1 MPFTT
6 SEPAAAG
13 KLKQFLGY
21 LIWAAVAIAG
31 AFCLS
36 AIALNRGEHIN
47 SVWLVLAAVCT
58 YLVGF
63 RFYARFIAGRVMA
76 LDNQRATPAERL
88 ENGHDFEPTNKWI
101 LFGHHFAAIAGP
113 GPLVGPVL
121 AAQFGYLPGTLWIII
136 GAVVGGAV
144 QDFVILF
151 ASMRRDGKSLGQMA
165 REEIGKLGG
174 FVALLTVLLIM
185 IILLAVVALVVVN
198 ALAGS
203 PWGTFTIAATMPIAL
218 FMGWYLRYHRPGKV
232 LECSAIGF
240 GLVVAAIFAGQWVS
254 QSPAWAPV
262 FTLSPVA
269 LAFAITLYGFLASAL
284 PVWLLLAPRDYLSTF
299 VKLGVIFLLAAGI
312 VFVRPELELPAFTRF
327 TDGNGPIF
335 AGKIFPFCFITIA
348 CGAISGFH
356 SLISSGTT
364 PKMITKEWHAWP
376 VGYGAMLLE
385 SLVAVMAMIAAC
397 VMHPGVYFAVNSPAG
412 IVGGTPAAAV
422 ATISSWGFPV
432 SVAEMQQLAHTVGE
446 QTLFYRT
453 GGAPSLALGMAHIF
467 AHSGGGQAVIG
478 FWYHFAIM
486 FEALFILTVIDAG
499 TRVGRFM
506 LQDVLGHVHPALGR
520 TSWMPGVLM
529 TSSAVVLAWGYFLY
543 QGVRDPLGGINS
555 LWPLFG
561 IANQLLAAIAL
572 CVATTILI
580 KMHRARYIWITGLP
594 LLWLVTVTF
603 TAAWQKIFSAAP
615 RIGFLA
621 QARQLQTALGSGA
634 VTGAKIAETQALI
647 FNARLD
653 AVLCGVFMILVAIIL
668 VDSLRIWAGILAG
681 SRSSQVVEAPFVL
694 SRLTTEEA

>member
-1 MPFTT
+1 M
-6 SEPAAAG
+6 SEPSAASG
-13 KLKQFLGY
+13 KLKRFL
-21 LIWAAVAIAG
+21 LHLLWAVVAIVA
-31 AFCLS
+31 AFCLA

-47 SVWLVLAAVCT
+47 SAWLVLASSCT
-58 YLVGF
+58 YVIGF
-63 RFYARFIAGRVMA
+63 RFYARFIAARVMA
-76 LDNQRATPAERL
+76 LNNQRATPAERL
-88 ENGHDFEPTNKWI
+88 KNGHDFEPTNKWI

-136 GAVVGGAV
+136 GGVLGGAV

-203 PWGTFTIAATMPIAL
+203 PWGAFTIAATMPIAL
-218 FMGWYLRYHRPGKV
+218 FMGCYLRYWRPGKV

-240 GLVVAAIFAGQWVS
+240 MLVLAAIFAGQWVA

-385 SLVAVMAMIAAC
+385 SFVAVMAMIAAC

-432 SVAEMQQLAHTVGE
+432 SAAEMQQLAHTVGE

-506 LQDVLGHVHPALGR
+506 LQDVLGHMHPALGR
-520 TSWMPGVLM
+520 TSWMPGVLV
-529 TSSAVVLAWGYFLY
+529 TSSAIVLAWGYFLY

-603 TAAWQKIFSAAP
+603 TAAWQKIFSPAP

-621 QARQLQTALGSGA
+621 QARQFEAALGSSS

-653 AVLCGVFMILVAIIL
+653 AVVCGVFMILVAIIL
-668 VDSLRIWAGILAG
+668 VDSLRIWTGIFAG
-681 SRSSQVVEAPFVL
+681 SRSSQVVEAPFVV
-694 SRLTTEEA
+694 SRLRTEEA